1 LLSISNIMS
10 ILVKESVQKRKV
22 AVKMIGLA
30 SIFLLVSG
38 DGFCEQKNPEGSS
51 VTITVVYDNN
61 EYNPELETAWGF
73 SCLIKKEND
82 TILFDS
88 GGKGKILLLNMNRLK
103 LDPQQVRIVVL
114 SHIHNDHVGG
124 LEAFL
129 EQNSNV
135 TVYLPHSF
143 PDTFKNK
150 VRKYGAKIINVNKPL
165 RIFQNVYS
173 TGELGTEI
181 KEESLIINTEKGL
194 IVITGCAH
202 PGIIDIVRRAKEMMK
217 TNVYLVMG
225 GFHLKGMSEKEIDE
239 IVEEFKK
246 QGVEKVGPCHCS
258 GDLARTIFEKAYHKD
273 FIRVGVGKI
282 IEIDQLQASKK
293 NP

>member
-1 LLSISNIMS
+1 MS
-10 ILVKESVQKRKV
+10 ILVKEGVQKRKV
-22 AVKMIGLA
+22 ALKMIGLA

-38 DGFCEQKNPEGSS
+38 DGFCGQKNPKDSS
-51 VTITVVYDNN
+51 ITITVVYDNN

-73 SCLIKKEND
+73 SCLIKKQD
-82 TILFDS
+82 KTILFDS
-88 GGKGKILLLNMNRLK
+88 GGNGKILLSNMNKLK

-135 TVYLPHSF
+135 TIYLPHSF
-143 PDTFKNK
+143 PDAFKDK
-150 VRKYGAKIINVNKPL
+150 IKKYGAKIINVNKPL
-165 RIFQNVYS
+165 RISQNVYS

-194 IVITGCAH
+194 IIITGCAH
-202 PGIIDIVRRAKEMMK
+202 PGIVDIVRRAKEIMK

-225 GFHLKGMSEKEIDE
+225 GFHLKGMSERQIDG

-246 QGVEKVGPCHCS
+246 EGVEKVGACHCS

-282 IEIDQLQASKK
+282 IEID
-293 NP
+293 

>member
-1 LLSISNIMS
+1 
-10 ILVKESVQKRKV
+10 
-22 AVKMIGLA
+22 MIGLA

-38 DGFCEQKNPEGSS
+38 GGFCEQKNPDGPS

-73 SCLIKKEND
+73 SCLIEKENI

-88 GGKGKILLLNMNRLK
+88 GGKGKILLSNMNRLK
-103 LDPQQVRIVVL
+103 LDPQQVQIVVL

-143 PDTFKNK
+143 PDAFKNK
-150 VRKYGAKIINVNKPL
+150 VRKYGAKIINVNKP
-165 RIFQNVYS
+165 IKICQNVYS
-173 TGELGTEI
+173 TGEMGTEI
-181 KEESLIINTEKGL
+181 KEESLIINTQKGL
-194 IVITGCAH
+194 IIITGCAH
-202 PGIIDIVRRAKEMMK
+202 PGIIDIVRRAKEIMK

-225 GFHLKGMSEKEIDE
+225 GFHMKGMSEREIDE
-239 IVEEFKK
+239 IVKGFKK
-246 QGVEKVGPCHCS
+246 EGVEKVGPCHCS

-282 IEIDQLQASKK
+282 IEIDQLQTSKK

>member
-10 ILVKESVQKRKV
+10 ILVKKGVHKPKV
-22 AVKMIGLA
+22 AIRMIGLA
-30 SIFLLVSG
+30 SILLLASG
-38 DGFCEQKNPEGSS
+38 DGFCEQKNPKDFS

-61 EYNPELETAWGF
+61 EYNPELKTAWGF
-73 SCLIKKEND
+73 SCLIKEED
-82 TILFDS
+82 GTILFDT
-88 GGKGKILLLNMNRLK
+88 GGNGKILLSNMNRLK

-135 TVYLPHSF
+135 TIYLPHSF
-143 PDTFKNK
+143 PDAFKDK
-150 VRKYGAKIINVNKPL
+150 VKKYGAKIINVNKPL
-165 RIFQNVYS
+165 RICQNVYS

-194 IVITGCAH
+194 IIITGCAH
-202 PGIIDIVRRAKEMMK
+202 PGIIEIVRKAKEIMK

-225 GFHLKGMSEKEIDE
+225 GFHLKGMSQREIDG

-246 QGVEKVGPCHCS
+246 EGVEKVGACHCS
-258 GDLARTIFEKAYHKD
+258 GDLARKIFEKAYHED

-282 IEIDQLQASKK
+282 IEID
-293 NP
+293 

>member
-1 LLSISNIMS
+1 MS
-10 ILVKESVQKRKV
+10 ILVKKGVHKRKV
-22 AVKMIGLA
+22 AIRMIGLA
-30 SIFLLVSG
+30 SIFLLVSRG
-38 DGFCEQKNPEGSS
+38 GFCEQKNPDGPS
-51 VTITVVYDNN
+51 VAITVVYDNN
-61 EYNPELETAWGF
+61 EYDPGLETAWGF
-73 SCLIKKEND
+73 SCLIKEENN

-88 GGKGKILLLNMNRLK
+88 GGNGKILLSNMNRLK
-103 LDPQQVRIVVL
+103 LDPQQVEVVVL

-135 TVYLPHSF
+135 TIYLPHSF
-143 PDTFKNK
+143 PDAFKNK
-150 VRKYGAKIINVNKPL
+150 VRKYGAKVINVNKPL
-165 RIFQNVYS
+165 RILQNVYS

-194 IVITGCAH
+194 IIITGCAH
-202 PGIIDIVRRAKEMMK
+202 PGIIEIVRKAKEIMK

-225 GFHLKGMSEKEIDE
+225 GFHLKGMSQREIDG

-246 QGVEKVGPCHCS
+246 QGVEKVGACHCS
-258 GDLARTIFEKAYHKD
+258 GDLARKIFEKAYHED

-282 IEIDQLQASKK
+282 IEID
-293 NP
+293 

>member
-10 ILVKESVQKRKV
+10 ILVKEGVEKRKV
-22 AVKMIGLA
+22 AIRMIGLA

-38 DGFCEQKNPEGSS
+38 GGFCEQKNPDGPS

-61 EYNPELETAWGF
+61 EYDPELETAWGF
-73 SCLIKKEND
+73 SCLIKEED
-82 TILFDS
+82 STILFDS
-88 GGKGKILLLNMNRLK
+88 GGNGKILLSNMNRLK

-129 EQNSNV
+129 EQNSNI

-143 PDTFKNK
+143 PDAFKNK
-150 VRKYGAKIINVNKPL
+150 IKKHGAKIINVNKPL
-165 RIFQNVYS
+165 RISQNVYS

-194 IVITGCAH
+194 IIITGCAH
-202 PGIIDIVRRAKEMMK
+202 PGIIDIVRRAKEIMK

-225 GFHLKGMSEKEIDE
+225 GFHLKGMSERQIDG

-246 QGVEKVGPCHCS
+246 EGVEKVGACHCS
-258 GDLARTIFEKAYHKD
+258 GDLARTILEKAYHED

-282 IEIDQLQASKK
+282 IEIDQFQPSTK